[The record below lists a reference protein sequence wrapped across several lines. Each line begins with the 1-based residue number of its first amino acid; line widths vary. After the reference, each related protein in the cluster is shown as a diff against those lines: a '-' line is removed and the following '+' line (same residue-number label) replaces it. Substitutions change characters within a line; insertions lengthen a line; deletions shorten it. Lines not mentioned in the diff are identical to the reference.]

1 MEFEELARTLQE
13 EKVVLSVLSKQGNT
27 IISLIIFENK

>member
-1 MEFEELARTLQE
+1 LARTLQE

-27 IISLIIFENK
+27 IIPLAIYENK